1 MDLEMHIRDDKKLV
15 EIWLNSEEKRDTQL
29 REKLKDVYAQFRE
42 KKYLVAVY
50 ESGEGDLYQGTLDLL
65 RYNKRRSAEREV
77 QKAKRPRVAD
87 RER

>member
-1 MDLEMHIRDDKKLV
+1 MGLEMHIRDDKKLV
-15 EIWLNSEEKRDTQL
+15 EIWLNSEERKDAQL
-29 REKLKDVYAQFRE
+29 REGLKDVYAQF
-42 KKYLVAVY
+42 KAQKYLVAVY